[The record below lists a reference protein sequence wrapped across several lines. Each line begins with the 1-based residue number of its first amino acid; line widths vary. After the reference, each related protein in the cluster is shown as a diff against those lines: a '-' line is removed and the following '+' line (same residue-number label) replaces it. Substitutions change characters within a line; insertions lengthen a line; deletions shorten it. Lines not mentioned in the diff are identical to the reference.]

1 MHLTRS
7 NTWPVGLRVKITEV
21 GANSTWYKY
30 QGALVGITGI
40 ILEKERIRLDR
51 EPIGLFDSDDRP
63 FDKYSIDY
71 DEEGFL
77 IYDVYVQ
84 DLINDP
90 DGNYE

>member
-1 MHLTRS
+1 MHLTLS
-7 NTWPVGLRVKITEV
+7 NIWPVGLRIKITEV
-21 GANSTWYKY
+21 GANSTWYKH

-51 EPIGLFDSDDRP
+51 EPVGLLDSSDRP
-63 FDKYSIDY
+63 FNKYSMDY

-84 DLINDP
+84 DLVNDP